1 MSSTKLTLSAIA
13 LAVLLASAYGAYELG
28 VARGSRSSAA
38 PMAPATAGERIDA
51 TTGKRVLYWHDPMV
65 PGTRFDAPGRSPFMD
80 MALAPVFADGDDDGS
95 NVVVS
100 ARVQQNLGVR
110 TTEVVREALTTRIA
124 AVGTIAY
131 NERDQALV
139 QARATGYVE
148 RLHVRA
154 PLDRVAAG
162 QPLVELYVPEW
173 VAAQEE
179 FLAVRRLRGEGLDP
193 LVDAARQRMRQAG
206 MPEELIRAVADS
218 NTLQPRSTLT
228 APIDGVV
235 AQLDAREGMT
245 VLPGTTLFRIYGL
258 ATVWAN
264 VAVPASQAGR
274 VHAGATV
281 EGRTAALPG
290 TVLRGTVQTV
300 LPSVDPATRT
310 VLARVELANPNAQL
324 LPGMFI
330 EVELVTGGAE
340 GLTVPT
346 EAVIRTGRRSVV
358 ILAEQ
363 NGVFRPVDVTTGV
376 ETSERTEIV
385 SGLEAGQRVVAS
397 GQFLIDSEAGF
408 RAAAA
413 SLADPTAGAEPP
425 R

>member
-13 LAVLLASAYGAYELG
+13 LAALVASIYGSYELG
-28 VARGSRSSAA
+28 VTRGSRTSTA
-38 PMAPATAGERIDA
+38 PMAPVTAGERIDA
-51 TTGKRVLYWHDPMV
+51 ATGKRVLYWHDPMV
-65 PGTRFDAPGRSPFMD
+65 PGTHFDAPGQSPFMD
-80 MALAPVFADGDDDGS
+80 MALVAVFADGDDGS
-95 NVVVS
+95 DVTVS

-110 TTEVVREALTTRIA
+110 TAEVVREALTTRIA
-124 AVGTIAY
+124 AVGTIAF

-148 RLHVRA
+148 RLRVRA
-154 PLDRVAAG
+154 PLEHVAAG
-162 QPLVELYVPEW
+162 QPLIDLYVPEW

-206 MPEELIRAVADS
+206 MPEELIRTVADS

-235 AQLDAREGMT
+235 AELDAREGMT
-245 VLPGTTLFRIYGL
+245 VLPGTMLFRIYGL

-281 EGRTAALPG
+281 QGRTAAAPS

-310 VLARVELANPNAQL
+310 VLARVELANPCAQL

-330 EVELVTGGAE
+330 EVELATGEAE

-363 NGVFRPVDVTTGV
+363 NGAFRPVDVTTGV
-376 ETSERTEIV
+376 ETGERTEIV
-385 SGLEAGQRVVAS
+385 RGLEAGQRVVAS
-397 GQFLIDSEAGF
+397 GQFLIDSEASF
-408 RAAAA
+408 RAAAESFTDSA
-413 SLADPTAGAEPP
+413 AADAETA